1 MLKNSLRGVI
11 VLKDFYRM
19 KVDQVCE
26 DMQVDPKNGL
36 TSQEAR
42 KRLEQYGP
50 NEITQKKRKTVWQ
63 MFFSQFTDFLIII
76 LLAAAV
82 ISILVGEG
90 IDAALII
97 IIVLLNA
104 TLSTIQE
111 SKAEKSLQLL
121 KKMAAPAA
129 KVIRDGMVQ
138 TIPSREIVPGDV
150 ILLETGNYVP
160 ADGRLIEAVN
170 LSVSEAA
177 LTGESQPVDK
187 TSEVIDKDRLPIGDR
202 LNMVYS
208 GTIVA
213 KGRGKAVVTS
223 TGNETELGKIAKML
237 SEMEEEE
244 TPLQKNLEKLGKQI
258 GVIILAIC
266 AVVFTVGIFEGNPLL
281 EMFLTSVSLAVAAV
295 PEGLPAVVTIVLAL
309 GMYNMVK
316 RHAVIRKLQAVEAL
330 GSVNVICSDKTG
342 TLTKNEMTVVK
353 YYIHPSTLF
362 EHNQVKENKYKSLEL
377 LLIGAT
383 LCNDSFIT
391 IKDKNRI
398 TSGDPTEIALA
409 VAALDLGIEKENIE
423 EKMPRIHEIPFDSD
437 RKMMTTVHKDQD
449 RMVSFTKGAPDVVIK
464 NCTRYMTESGEI
476 KQLTEQDKEQ
486 ILQYNSQMA
495 QQGLRVL
502 AVAFKE
508 LQKDDFSNL
517 ESDMTFLGLV
527 GMIDPPR
534 PEVKQALEKCQ
545 TAGIR
550 VIMITGDHKITAQ
563 TIAKELN
570 ILEQNDMVLTGS
582 ELIEMD
588 IDQLVEIVEKVKVY
602 ARVSPNDKL
611 KIVEALKKRGR
622 IVAMTGDGV
631 NDAPALKKFDIG
643 VAMGITGTDVSK
655 DASDMVLTDD
665 NFASIVAAIE
675 EGRKIFDNIRKVVYY
690 LLSCNI
696 SEVATIFIS
705 ILLKLPL
712 PLIPV
717 QILWMN
723 LVTDGL
729 PALALGVEP
738 AEPDVMKRPPR
749 DPQEGIMSRDVL
761 VNIFIGGILLS
772 ALSLFVY
779 GWALMEHDQIELLRT
794 MVFFTLCTGQLMH
807 AFNSKSLRF
816 SLFKVGIKNNPKLIM
831 ANLASFALLI
841 AVIYVPGLQDVFG
854 TASLTG
860 KQLLVSL
867 TAAIMIVP
875 LYELV
880 KVVRYRKK

>member
-1 MLKNSLRGVI
+1 M
-11 VLKDFYRM
+11 KDFYRM
-19 KVDQVCE
+19 KAEEVCT
-26 DMQVDPKNGL
+26 DMQVDPAKGL
-36 TSQEAR
+36 SSQEAK
-42 KRLEQYGP
+42 KRFEKYGP
-50 NEITQKKRKTVWQ
+50 NEIVQKKRRTIWQ

-90 IDAALII
+90 IDAVLII
-97 IIVLLNA
+97 IIVVLNA

-121 KKMAAPAA
+121 KKMAAPMA
-129 KVIRDGMVQ
+129 KVIRDGVVQ
-138 TIPSREIVPGDV
+138 TISSREIVPGDV

-187 TSEVIDKDRLPIGDR
+187 ITEAIDRDKLPIGDR

-213 KGRGKAVVTS
+213 KGRGKAIVTS

-258 GVIILAIC
+258 GVIVLAIC
-266 AVVFTVGIFEGNPLL
+266 AVVFVVGLLEGNPLL

-316 RHAVIRKLQAVEAL
+316 RHAVIRRLQAVEAL

-353 YYIHPSTLF
+353 YYLHPSMFF
-362 EHNQVKENKYKSLEL
+362 EHNQAKHKNSKSLQL
-377 LLIGAT
+377 LLTGAT

-391 IKDKNRI
+391 TKDGNRI

-409 VAALDLGIEKENIE
+409 VAAFDLGIEKTIYEG
-423 EKMPRIHEIPFDSD
+423 KMPRIHEIPFDSD
-437 RKMMTTVHKDQD
+437 RKMMTTVHRDQD
-449 RMVSFTKGAPDVVIK
+449 KVLSFTKGAPDVVIR
-464 NCTRYMTESGEI
+464 NCNRYMSDDGQI
-476 KQLTEQDKEQ
+476 KDLTEQDKEQ
-486 ILQYNSQMA
+486 ILQNNTKMA
-495 QQGLRVL
+495 QEGLRVL
-502 AVAFKE
+502 AIAFKE
-508 LQKDDFSNL
+508 IQNNDLSNL
-517 ESDMTFLGLV
+517 ESDMTFLGLM

-534 PEVKQALEKCQ
+534 PEVKEALEKCQ
-545 TAGIR
+545 SAGIK
-550 VIMITGDHKITAQ
+550 VIMITGDHKVTAQ
-563 TIAKELN
+563 TIASELK
-570 ILEQNDMVLTGS
+570 ILDRDDIILTGS
-582 ELIEMD
+582 DLMEMD
-588 IDQLVEIVEKVKVY
+588 IDQLVKVMEKVKVY

-611 KIVEALKKRGR
+611 KIVEALKKQGR

-631 NDAPALKKFDIG
+631 NDAPALKKSDIG

-705 ILLKLPL
+705 ILLRLPL

-738 AEPDVMKRPPR
+738 AEPDIMKRPPR
-749 DPQEGIMSRDVL
+749 DPKEGIMSRDVL
-761 VNIFIGGILLS
+761 TNIFIGGLILSL
-772 ALSLFVY
+772 LTLFVY
-779 GWALMEHDQIELLRT
+779 SWALIEHDQIELLRT
-794 MVFFTLCTGQLMH
+794 MVFFTLCTGQLIH
-807 AFNSKSLRF
+807 AFNSKSLRL
-816 SLFKVGIKNNPKLIM
+816 SLFKIGIKNNPKLII
-831 ANLASFALLI
+831 ASLASFAMLI
-841 AVIYVPGLQDVFG
+841 AVIYTPGLQDVFG
-854 TASLTG
+854 TTNLTG
-860 KQLLVSL
+860 KQFAVSL
-867 TAAIMIVP
+867 IAALAMLP

-880 KVVRYRKK
+880 KFIKYRGK

>member
-1 MLKNSLRGVI
+1 MA
-11 VLKDFYRM
+11 LKDFYRM
-19 KVDQVCE
+19 KTEDVCK
-26 DMQVDPKNGL
+26 DMQVDPGNGL
-36 TSQEAR
+36 TNQEAK

-50 NEITQKKRKTVWQ
+50 NEIAQKKRRTIWQ

-76 LLAAAV
+76 LLVAAV
-82 ISILVGEG
+82 VSIIVGEG
-90 IDAALII
+90 IDAVLII

-121 KKMAAPAA
+121 KKMAAPMA
-129 KVIRDGMVQ
+129 KVIRDGVVQ
-138 TIPSREIVPGDV
+138 TISSREIVPGDV
-150 ILLETGNYVP
+150 VLLETGNYVP

-187 TSEVIDKDRLPIGDR
+187 TTDVIDKDKLPIGDR

-213 KGRGKAVVTS
+213 KGRGKAIVTS

-266 AVVFTVGIFEGNPLL
+266 AIVFIVGIFEGNPLL

-316 RHAVIRKLQAVEAL
+316 RNAVIRRLQAVEAL

-353 YYIHPSTLF
+353 YYLHPSIFF
-362 EHNQVKENKYKSLEL
+362 EHEQAKQNKSKSLQL
-377 LLIGAT
+377 LLTGAT

-391 IKDKNRI
+391 MKDGNRI

-409 VAALDLGIEKENIE
+409 VAAFDLGIEKATLE

-437 RKMMTTVHKDQD
+437 RKMMTTIHKDQD
-449 RMVSFTKGAPDVVIK
+449 KTLSFTKGAPDVVIR
-464 NCTRYMTESGEI
+464 NCDRYMTEDGQI
-476 KQLTEQDKEQ
+476 KKLTDHDKEL
-486 ILQYNSQMA
+486 ILQHNTQMA
-495 QQGLRVL
+495 QEGLRVL

-508 LQKDDFSNL
+508 LQNNDFSNL
-517 ESDMTFLGLV
+517 ENDMIFLGLM

-550 VIMITGDHKITAQ
+550 VIMITGDHKVTAQ

-570 ILEQNDMVLTGS
+570 ILDSNDMVLTGS
-582 ELIEMD
+582 DLIEMD
-588 IDQLVEIVEKVKVY
+588 VDQLVQVVEKVKVY

-611 KIVEALKKRGR
+611 KIVEALKKIGR
-622 IVAMTGDGV
+622 VVAMTGDGV
-631 NDAPALKKFDIG
+631 NDAPALKKSDIG

-665 NFASIVAAIE
+665 NFASIVAAVE

-705 ILLKLPL
+705 ILLRLPL

-738 AEPDVMKRPPR
+738 AEPDIMRRPPR
-749 DPQEGIMSRDVL
+749 DPKEGIMSKDVL
-761 VNIFIGGILLS
+761 TSIFIGGILLS
-772 ALSLFVY
+772 ILTLFVY

-831 ANLASFALLI
+831 ANLASFGLLL
-841 AVIYVPGLQDVFG
+841 AVIYVPGLQNVFG
-854 TASLTG
+854 TTNLTG
-860 KQLLVSL
+860 KQLIVSIF
-867 TAAIMIVP
+867 AASMTIP

-880 KVVRYRKK
+880 KVIRYRKK

>member
-1 MLKNSLRGVI
+1 
-11 VLKDFYRM
+11 M
-19 KVDQVCE
+19 KIEDVCK
-26 DMQVDPKNGL
+26 DMQVNPESGL
-36 TSQEAR
+36 TDQEAR

-50 NEITQKKRKTVWQ
+50 NEIAQKKRRTIWQ

-90 IDAALII
+90 VDAVLII

-121 KKMAAPAA
+121 KKMAAPMA
-129 KVIRDGMVQ
+129 KVIRDGVVQ
-138 TIPSREIVPGDV
+138 TISSREIVPGDV
-150 ILLETGNYVP
+150 VLLETGNYVP

-170 LSVSEAA
+170 LSISEAA

-187 TSEVIDKDRLPIGDR
+187 TTDAIDKDKLTVGDR

-213 KGRGKAVVTS
+213 KGRGKAIVTS

-258 GVIILAIC
+258 GLIVLAIC
-266 AVVFTVGIFEGNPLL
+266 AVVFVVGIFEGNPLL

-316 RHAVIRKLQAVEAL
+316 RHAVIRRLQAVEAL

-353 YYIHPSTLF
+353 YYLHPSMLF
-362 EHNQVKENKYKSLEL
+362 EHKQAKQNSSKSLQSL
-377 LLIGAT
+377 LMGAT

-391 IKDKNRI
+391 MKDGNRV

-409 VAALDLGIEKENIE
+409 VAAFDLGIEKAILE

-437 RKMMTTVHKDQD
+437 RKMMTTVHKDQNKTL
-449 RMVSFTKGAPDVVIK
+449 SFTKGAPDVVIR
-464 NCTRYMTESGEI
+464 NCNRYMSEDGQI
-476 KQLTEQDKEQ
+476 KNLTEQDKEQ
-486 ILQYNSQMA
+486 ILQYNTQMA
-495 QQGLRVL
+495 QDGLRVL
-502 AVAFKE
+502 AVAFRE
-508 LQKDDFSNL
+508 VQNNDLSNL
-517 ESDMTFLGLV
+517 ESDMTFLGLM

-550 VIMITGDHKITAQ
+550 VIMITGDHKVTAQ
-563 TIAKELN
+563 TIAKELG
-570 ILEQNDMVLTGS
+570 ILDQNDMILTGND
-582 ELIEMD
+582 LIEMD
-588 IDQLVEIVEKVKVY
+588 IDQLVKVVEKVKVY

-611 KIVEALKKRGR
+611 KIVEALKKQGR

-631 NDAPALKKFDIG
+631 NDAPALKKSDIG

-665 NFASIVAAIE
+665 NFASIVAAVE

-705 ILLKLPL
+705 ILLRLPL

-738 AEPDVMKRPPR
+738 AEPDIMKRPPR
-749 DPQEGIMSRDVL
+749 DPKEGIMSKDVL
-761 VNIFIGGILLS
+761 TNIFIGGLLLS
-772 ALSLFVY
+772 VLTLFVY
-779 GWALMEHDQIELLRT
+779 GWALIEHDQIELLRT

-816 SLFKVGIKNNPKLIM
+816 SLFKVGIKNNPRLIV
-831 ANLASFALLI
+831 ANLASFVLLL

-854 TASLTG
+854 TTNLTG
-860 KQLLVSL
+860 KQLAVSL
-867 TAAIMIVP
+867 IAALTMLP

-880 KVVRYRKK
+880 KIIRYRKK

>member
-1 MLKNSLRGVI
+1 M
-11 VLKDFYRM
+11 KDFYRM
-19 KVDQVCE
+19 KTEDVCK
-26 DMQVDPKNGL
+26 DMQVDPGNGL
-36 TSQEAR
+36 TNQEAK
-42 KRLEQYGP
+42 KRLEKYGP
-50 NEITQKKRKTVWQ
+50 NEIAQKKRRTIWQ

-76 LLAAAV
+76 LLVAAV
-82 ISILVGEG
+82 VSIIVGEG
-90 IDAALII
+90 IDAVLII

-121 KKMAAPAA
+121 KKMAAPMA
-129 KVIRDGMVQ
+129 KVIRDGVVQ
-138 TIPSREIVPGDV
+138 TISSREIVPGDV
-150 ILLETGNYVP
+150 VLLETGNYVP

-187 TSEVIDKDRLPIGDR
+187 TTDVIDKDKLPIGDR

-213 KGRGKAVVTS
+213 KGRGKAIVTS

-266 AVVFTVGIFEGNPLL
+266 AIVFIVGIFEGNPLL

-316 RHAVIRKLQAVEAL
+316 RNAVIRRLQAVEAL

-353 YYIHPSTLF
+353 YYLHPSIFF
-362 EHNQVKENKYKSLEL
+362 EHEQAKQNKSKSLQL
-377 LLIGAT
+377 LLTGAT

-391 IKDKNRI
+391 MKDGNRI

-409 VAALDLGIEKENIE
+409 VAAFDLGIEKATLE

-437 RKMMTTVHKDQD
+437 RKMMTTIHKDQD
-449 RMVSFTKGAPDVVIK
+449 KTLSFTKGAPDVVIR
-464 NCTRYMTESGEI
+464 NCDRYMTEDGQI
-476 KQLTEQDKEQ
+476 KKLTDHDKEL
-486 ILQYNSQMA
+486 ILQHNTQMA
-495 QQGLRVL
+495 QEGLRVL

-508 LQKDDFSNL
+508 LQNNDFSNL
-517 ESDMTFLGLV
+517 ENDMIFLGLM

-550 VIMITGDHKITAQ
+550 VIMITGDHKVTAQ

-570 ILEQNDMVLTGS
+570 ILDSNDMVLTGS
-582 ELIEMD
+582 DLIEMD
-588 IDQLVEIVEKVKVY
+588 VDQLVQVVEKVKVY

-611 KIVEALKKRGR
+611 KIVEALKKIGR
-622 IVAMTGDGV
+622 VVAMTGDGV
-631 NDAPALKKFDIG
+631 NDAPALKKSDIG

-665 NFASIVAAIE
+665 NFASIVAAVE

-705 ILLKLPL
+705 ILLRLPL

-738 AEPDVMKRPPR
+738 AEPDIMRRPPR
-749 DPQEGIMSRDVL
+749 DPKEGIMSKDVL
-761 VNIFIGGILLS
+761 TSIFIGGILLS
-772 ALSLFVY
+772 ILTLFVY

-831 ANLASFALLI
+831 ANLASFGLLL
-841 AVIYVPGLQDVFG
+841 AVIYVPGLQNVFG
-854 TASLTG
+854 TTNLTG
-860 KQLLVSL
+860 KQLIVSIF
-867 TAAIMIVP
+867 AASMTIP

-880 KVVRYRKK
+880 KVIRYRKK

>member
-1 MLKNSLRGVI
+1 
-11 VLKDFYRM
+11 
-19 KVDQVCE
+19 
-26 DMQVDPKNGL
+26 
-36 TSQEAR
+36 
-42 KRLEQYGP
+42 
-50 NEITQKKRKTVWQ
+50 
-63 MFFSQFTDFLIII
+63 
-76 LLAAAV
+76 
-82 ISILVGEG
+82 
-90 IDAALII
+90 
-97 IIVLLNA
+97 
-104 TLSTIQE
+104 
-111 SKAEKSLQLL
+111 
-121 KKMAAPAA
+121 
-129 KVIRDGMVQ
+129 
-138 TIPSREIVPGDV
+138 
-150 ILLETGNYVP
+150 
-160 ADGRLIEAVN
+160 VN

-187 TSEVIDKDRLPIGDR
+187 TTDVIDKDKLPIGDR

-213 KGRGKAVVTS
+213 KGRGNAIVTS

-266 AVVFTVGIFEGNPLL
+266 AIVFIVGIFEGNPLL

-316 RHAVIRKLQAVEAL
+316 RNAVIRRLQAVEAL

-353 YYIHPSTLF
+353 YYLHPSIFF
-362 EHNQVKENKYKSLEL
+362 EHEQAKQNKSKSLQL
-377 LLIGAT
+377 LLTGAT

-391 IKDKNRI
+391 MKDGNRI

-409 VAALDLGIEKENIE
+409 VAAFDLGIEKATLE

-437 RKMMTTVHKDQD
+437 RKMMTTIHKDQD
-449 RMVSFTKGAPDVVIK
+449 KTLSFTKGAPDVVIR
-464 NCTRYMTESGEI
+464 NCDRYMTEDGQI
-476 KQLTEQDKEQ
+476 KKLTDHDKEL
-486 ILQYNSQMA
+486 ILQHNTQMA
-495 QQGLRVL
+495 QEGLRVL

-508 LQKDDFSNL
+508 LQNNDFSNL
-517 ESDMTFLGLV
+517 ENDMIFLGLM

-550 VIMITGDHKITAQ
+550 VIMITGDHKVTAQ

-570 ILEQNDMVLTGS
+570 ILDSNDMVLTGS
-582 ELIEMD
+582 DLIEMD
-588 IDQLVEIVEKVKVY
+588 VDQLVQVVEKVKVY

-611 KIVEALKKRGR
+611 KIVEALKKIGR
-622 IVAMTGDGV
+622 VVAMTGDGV
-631 NDAPALKKFDIG
+631 NDAPALKKSDIG

-655 DASDMVLTDD
+655 DASDMILTDD
-665 NFASIVAAIE
+665 NFASIVAAVE

-705 ILLKLPL
+705 ILLRLPL

-738 AEPDVMKRPPR
+738 AEPDIMRRPPR
-749 DPQEGIMSRDVL
+749 DPKEGIMSKDVL
-761 VNIFIGGILLS
+761 TSIFIGGILLS
-772 ALSLFVY
+772 ILTLFVY

-831 ANLASFALLI
+831 ANLASFGLLL
-841 AVIYVPGLQDVFG
+841 AVIYVPGLQNVFG
-854 TASLTG
+854 TTNLTG
-860 KQLLVSL
+860 KQLIVSIF
-867 TAAIMIVP
+867 AASMTIP
-875 LYELV
+875 
-880 KVVRYRKK
+880 

>member
-1 MLKNSLRGVI
+1 M
-11 VLKDFYRM
+11 LKDFYRM
-19 KVDQVCE
+19 KVEDVCK
-26 DMQVDPKNGL
+26 DLQVDPENGL
-36 TSQEAR
+36 GSDEAR
-42 KRLEQYGP
+42 KRFEQYGP
-50 NEITQKKRKTVWQ
+50 NEIAQKKRRTLLQ

-82 ISILVGEG
+82 VSILVGEG
-90 IDAALII
+90 IDALLII
-97 IIVLLNA
+97 IIVVLNA

-121 KKMAAPAA
+121 KKMAAPMA
-129 KVIRDGMVQ
+129 KVIRDGVVQ
-138 TIPSREIVPGDV
+138 TISSREIVPGDV
-150 ILLETGNYVP
+150 VLLETGNYVP

-187 TSEVIDKDRLPIGDR
+187 IVDAIDKDKLPIGDR
-202 LNMVYS
+202 LNTVYS

-213 KGRGKAVVTS
+213 KGRGKAIVTA

-237 SEMEEEE
+237 SEMEEEQ
-244 TPLQKNLEKLGKQI
+244 TPLQRNLEKLGKQI
-258 GVIILAIC
+258 GIIVLAIC
-266 AVVFTVGIFEGNPLL
+266 AIVFVVGILEGNPLL

-316 RHAVIRKLQAVEAL
+316 RHAVIRRLQAVEAL

-353 YYIHPSTLF
+353 YYLHPSIFF
-362 EHNQVKENKYKSLEL
+362 EHKQAAQVKSKSLQL
-377 LLIGAT
+377 LLTGAT

-391 IKDKNRI
+391 VKDGTRV

-409 VAALDLGIEKENIE
+409 VAALDLGIEKEE
-423 EKMPRIHEIPFDSD
+423 LEDKMPRIHEIPFDSD
-437 RKMMTTVHKDQD
+437 RKMMTTVHKDQT
-449 RMVSFTKGAPDVVIK
+449 RFVSFTKGAPDIVIR
-464 NCTRYMTESGEI
+464 NCTKFMNQNGEI
-476 KQLTEQDKEQ
+476 KELSEQDKEI
-486 ILQYNSQMA
+486 ILQHNTKMA
-495 QQGLRVL
+495 QEGLRVL

-508 LQKDDFSNL
+508 LQDDDFSNL
-517 ESDMTFLGLV
+517 ENDMIFLGLM

-534 PEVKQALEKCQ
+534 PEVKDALEKCR

-550 VIMITGDHKITAQ
+550 VIMITGDHKVTAH

-570 ILEQNDMVLTGS
+570 ILDHNDMVLTGS
-582 ELIEMD
+582 DLIEMD
-588 IDQLVEIVEKVKVY
+588 VDKLVQVVEKVKVY
-602 ARVSPNDKL
+602 ARVSPSDKL
-611 KIVEALKKRGR
+611 KIVEALKKQGR

-631 NDAPALKKFDIG
+631 NDAPALKKSDIG

-665 NFASIVAAIE
+665 NFASIVAAVE

-705 ILLKLPL
+705 ILLRLPL

-738 AEPDVMKRPPR
+738 AEPDIMKRPPR
-749 DPQEGIMSRDVL
+749 DPKEGIMSKDVMTS
-761 VNIFIGGILLS
+761 IFIGGILLS
-772 ALSLFVY
+772 ALALFVY
-779 GWALMEHDQIELLRT
+779 GWALLEHDQIELLRT

-816 SLFKVGIKNNPKLIM
+816 SIFKVGIKNNPKLVL
-831 ANLASFALLI
+831 ATLASFAMLI
-841 AVIYVPGLQDVFG
+841 GVIYIPGLQKVFG
-854 TASLTG
+854 TTSLTG

-867 TAAIMIVP
+867 FAAVMIVP
-875 LYELV
+875 LYEIV
-880 KVVRYRKK
+880 KAVRYRKR

>member
-1 MLKNSLRGVI
+1 M
-11 VLKDFYRM
+11 KDFYRM
-19 KVDQVCE
+19 KAEEVCT
-26 DMQVDPKNGL
+26 DMQVDPAKGL
-36 TSQEAR
+36 SSQEAR
-42 KRLEQYGP
+42 KRFEKYGP
-50 NEITQKKRKTVWQ
+50 NEIVQKSRRTIWQ

-90 IDAALII
+90 VDAVLII

-121 KKMAAPAA
+121 KKMAAPMA
-129 KVIRDGMVQ
+129 KVIRDGVVQ
-138 TIPSREIVPGDV
+138 TISSREIVPGDV

-187 TSEVIDKDRLPIGDR
+187 ITEAIERDKLPIGDR

-208 GTIVA
+208 GTIVT
-213 KGRGKAVVTS
+213 KGRGKAIVTS

-237 SEMEEEE
+237 SEMEEEQ
-244 TPLQKNLEKLGKQI
+244 TPLQKNLERLGKQI
-258 GVIILAIC
+258 GVIVLAIC
-266 AVVFTVGIFEGNPLL
+266 AIVFVVGLLEGNPLL

-309 GMYNMVK
+309 GMYNMAK
-316 RHAVIRKLQAVEAL
+316 RHALIRRLQAVEAL

-342 TLTKNEMTVVK
+342 TLTKNEMTVIK
-353 YYIHPSTLF
+353 YYLHPSMFF
-362 EHNQVKENKYKSLEL
+362 EHNHAKQKNSKSLQML
-377 LLIGAT
+377 LTGAA

-391 IKDKNRI
+391 MKDGNRV

-409 VAALDLGIEKENIE
+409 VAAFDMGIEKTVYES
-423 EKMPRIHEIPFDSD
+423 KMPRIHEIPFDSD

-449 RMVSFTKGAPDVVIK
+449 KVLSFTKGAPDLVIR
-464 NCTRYMTESGEI
+464 NCNRYMSDDGQI
-476 KQLTEQDKEQ
+476 KDLTQKDKEE
-486 ILQYNSQMA
+486 ILQSNTKMA
-495 QQGLRVL
+495 QEGLRVL
-502 AVAFKE
+502 AIAFKE
-508 LQKDDFSNL
+508 VQNNHLSNL
-517 ESDMTFLGLV
+517 ENDMIFLGLM

-534 PEVKQALEKCQ
+534 PEVKDALEKCQ
-545 TAGIR
+545 TAGIK
-550 VIMITGDHKITAQ
+550 VIMITGDHKVTAQ
-563 TIAKELN
+563 TIASELK
-570 ILEQNDMVLTGS
+570 ILDRDDMILTGS
-582 ELIEMD
+582 DLIEMD
-588 IDQLVEIVEKVKVY
+588 VDQLVKVMEKVKVY

-611 KIVEALKKRGR
+611 KIVEALKKQGR

-631 NDAPALKKFDIG
+631 NDAPALKKSDIG

-705 ILLKLPL
+705 ILLRLPL

-738 AEPDVMKRPPR
+738 AEPDIMKRPPR
-749 DPQEGIMSRDVL
+749 DPKEGIMSKDVL
-761 VNIFIGGILLS
+761 TNIFIGGLILSL
-772 ALSLFVY
+772 LTLFVY
-779 GWALMEHDQIELLRT
+779 AWALIEHDQIELLRT
-794 MVFFTLCTGQLMH
+794 MVFFTLCTGQLIH

-816 SLFKVGIKNNPKLIM
+816 SLFKVGIKNNPKLII
-831 ANLASFALLI
+831 ASLASFAMLI
-841 AVIYVPGLQDVFG
+841 AVIYTPGLQDVFG
-854 TASLTG
+854 TTNLTG
-860 KQLLVSL
+860 KQFAVSMIAAL
-867 TAAIMIVP
+867 TMLP

-880 KVVRYRKK
+880 KFIKYRGR

>member
-1 MLKNSLRGVI
+1 MA
-11 VLKDFYRM
+11 LKDFYRM
-19 KVDQVCE
+19 KTEDVCK
-26 DMQVDPKNGL
+26 DMQVDPGNGL
-36 TSQEAR
+36 TNQEAK
-42 KRLEQYGP
+42 KRLEKYGP
-50 NEITQKKRKTVWQ
+50 NEIAQKKRRTIWQ

-76 LLAAAV
+76 LLVAAV
-82 ISILVGEG
+82 VSIIVGEG
-90 IDAALII
+90 IDAVLII

-121 KKMAAPAA
+121 KKMAAPMA
-129 KVIRDGMVQ
+129 KVIRDGVVQ
-138 TIPSREIVPGDV
+138 TISSREIVPGDV
-150 ILLETGNYVP
+150 VLLETGNYVP

-187 TSEVIDKDRLPIGDR
+187 TTDVIDKDKLPIGDR

-213 KGRGKAVVTS
+213 KGRGKAIVTS

-266 AVVFTVGIFEGNPLL
+266 AIVFIVGIFEGNPLL

-316 RHAVIRKLQAVEAL
+316 RNAVIRRLQAVEAL

-353 YYIHPSTLF
+353 YYLHPSIFF
-362 EHNQVKENKYKSLEL
+362 EHEQAKQNKSKSLQL
-377 LLIGAT
+377 LLTGAT

-391 IKDKNRI
+391 MKDGNRI

-409 VAALDLGIEKENIE
+409 VAAFDLGIEKATLE

-437 RKMMTTVHKDQD
+437 RKMMTTIHKDQD
-449 RMVSFTKGAPDVVIK
+449 KTLSFTKGAPDVVIR
-464 NCTRYMTESGEI
+464 NCDRYMTEDGQI
-476 KQLTEQDKEQ
+476 KKLTDHDKEL
-486 ILQYNSQMA
+486 ILQHNTQMA
-495 QQGLRVL
+495 QEGLRVL

-508 LQKDDFSNL
+508 LQNNDFSNL
-517 ESDMTFLGLV
+517 ENDMIFLGLM

-550 VIMITGDHKITAQ
+550 VIMITGDHKVTAQ

-570 ILEQNDMVLTGS
+570 ILDSNDMVLTGS
-582 ELIEMD
+582 DLIEMD
-588 IDQLVEIVEKVKVY
+588 VDQLVQVVEKVKVY

-611 KIVEALKKRGR
+611 KIVEALKKIGR
-622 IVAMTGDGV
+622 VVAMTGDGV
-631 NDAPALKKFDIG
+631 NDAPALKKSDIG

-665 NFASIVAAIE
+665 NFASIVAAVE

-705 ILLKLPL
+705 ILLRLPL

-738 AEPDVMKRPPR
+738 AEPDIMRRPPR
-749 DPQEGIMSRDVL
+749 DPKEGIMSKDVL
-761 VNIFIGGILLS
+761 TSIFIGGILLS
-772 ALSLFVY
+772 ILTLFVY

-831 ANLASFALLI
+831 ANLASFGLLL
-841 AVIYVPGLQDVFG
+841 AVIYVPGLQNVFG
-854 TASLTG
+854 TTNLTG
-860 KQLLVSL
+860 KQLIVSIF
-867 TAAIMIVP
+867 AASMTIP

-880 KVVRYRKK
+880 KVIRYRKK

>member
-1 MLKNSLRGVI
+1 M
-11 VLKDFYRM
+11 KDFYRM
-19 KVDQVCE
+19 KIEDVCK
-26 DMQVDPKNGL
+26 DMQVNPESGL
-36 TSQEAR
+36 TDQEAK
-42 KRLEQYGP
+42 KRLDQYGP
-50 NEITQKKRKTVWQ
+50 NEIAQKKRRTIWQ

-90 IDAALII
+90 VDAILII

-104 TLSTIQE
+104 TLSTVQE
-111 SKAEKSLQLL
+111 SKAEKSLQSLR
-121 KKMAAPAA
+121 KMAAPMA
-129 KVIRDGMVQ
+129 KVIRDGVVQ
-138 TIPSREIVPGDV
+138 TISSREIVPGDV
-150 ILLETGNYVP
+150 VLLETGNYVP

-170 LSVSEAA
+170 LSISEAA

-187 TSEVIDKDRLPIGDR
+187 TTDAIDKDKLTIGDR

-258 GVIILAIC
+258 GVIVLAIC
-266 AVVFTVGIFEGNPLL
+266 AVVFVVGIFEGNPLL

-316 RHAVIRKLQAVEAL
+316 RHAVIRRLQAVEAL

-353 YYIHPSTLF
+353 YYLHPSMLF
-362 EHNQVKENKYKSLEL
+362 EHKQAKQNNSKSLQSL
-377 LLIGAT
+377 LMGAT

-391 IKDKNRI
+391 MKDGNRV

-409 VAALDLGIEKENIE
+409 VAAFDLGIEKAILE
-423 EKMPRIHEIPFDSD
+423 EKMPRVHEIPFDSD
-437 RKMMTTVHKDQD
+437 RKMMTTVHKDQNETL
-449 RMVSFTKGAPDVVIK
+449 SFTKGAPDVVIR
-464 NCTRYMTESGEI
+464 NCNRYMSEDGQI
-476 KQLTEQDKEQ
+476 KNLTEHDKEQ
-486 ILQYNSQMA
+486 ILQYNTQMA
-495 QQGLRVL
+495 QEGLRVL
-502 AVAFKE
+502 AVAFKDV
-508 LQKDDFSNL
+508 QNDDLSNL
-517 ESDMTFLGLV
+517 ESDMTFLGLM

-534 PEVKQALEKCQ
+534 PEVKEALEKCQ

-550 VIMITGDHKITAQ
+550 VVMITGDHKVTAQ
-563 TIAKELN
+563 TIAKELG
-570 ILEQNDMVLTGS
+570 ILDQNDMVLTGS
-582 ELIEMD
+582 DLIEMD
-588 IDQLVEIVEKVKVY
+588 VDQLVKVVEKVKVY

-611 KIVEALKKRGR
+611 KIVEALKKQGR

-631 NDAPALKKFDIG
+631 NDAPALKKSDIG

-665 NFASIVAAIE
+665 NFASIVAAVE

-705 ILLKLPL
+705 ILLRLPL

-749 DPQEGIMSRDVL
+749 DPEEGIMSKDVL
-761 VNIFIGGILLS
+761 TNIFIGGLLLS
-772 ALSLFVY
+772 MLTLFVY
-779 GWALMEHDQIELLRT
+779 GWALIEHDQIELLRT
-794 MVFFTLCTGQLMH
+794 MVFFTLCTGQMMH

-816 SLFKVGIKNNPKLIM
+816 SLFKVGIKNNPRLIM
-831 ANLASFALLI
+831 ANLVSFALLI
-841 AVIYVPGLQDVFG
+841 AVIYIPGLQDVFG
-854 TASLTG
+854 TTSLTG
-860 KQLLVSL
+860 KQLVVSL
-867 TAAIMIVP
+867 IAALMMLP

-880 KVVRYRKK
+880 KAIRYRKK